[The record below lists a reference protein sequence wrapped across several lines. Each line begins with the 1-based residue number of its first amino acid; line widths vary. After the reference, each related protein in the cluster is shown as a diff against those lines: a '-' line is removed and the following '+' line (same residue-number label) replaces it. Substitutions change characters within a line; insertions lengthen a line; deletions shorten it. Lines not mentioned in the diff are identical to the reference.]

1 MGTRRSIA
9 RLGLVLAMAF
19 GATVARATISLV
31 MPDIQTP
38 VAPVSGETVTYMLT
52 VVNTGDEDV
61 TDLLVVD
68 TVVPELTAVTVD
80 QDPAFAAGLSV
91 TSGATGTVYAWSA
104 TGLTM
109 SPGMG
114 YTFSITG
121 AVGLTCQPTTV
132 VNTMRVSASGVSP
145 VVEAFAS
152 SAGFGLGHAYEVN
165 LTPSGDRKLFVIT
178 VKNLGTATVMDIT
191 VTDTLPPTAVVFASS
206 EPAPFGPAA
215 SVSVPGSGTL
225 FVWSAQAVALPPL
238 GLLTFTLSATPE
250 CSSIPFTVTLT
261 AFVTG
266 GTGCGSATATSPSRV
281 WVQTTD
287 TMFSA
292 TPTGWAGD
300 SWAVLWWHPLP
311 VEYDTPIAAWQVWRS
326 ADGSTYVP
334 MGFEGVD
341 TGGTLSDVDTR
352 AFWDQGLTNGVAY
365 SYRLQALTACGAS
378 AFSDPPTI
386 VTPMTATALVNSGQS
401 GVVSI
406 LPGTGYVKLSWPA
419 NPYPEP
425 TVDRFYIHRLLSA
438 GGPST
443 TIMTVIGAGVTYD
456 YGLVNGLTYWYM
468 VVPCC
473 PNRRPS
479 FLSGVPMQPARG
491 QGQPTARMDPSGP
504 RAVRLDWLSALDG
517 TFTPLAGYAIFRSD
531 DGGSSTLL
539 AGSVPASQLTFVD
552 LGVPAYGRRYV
563 YIIRPIDAAG
573 YLGDA
578 YPTTLIDVIL
588 PMNRTFP
595 NRNRMR
601 PALGERVEI
610 IYQITE
616 PGRLR
621 VSVWTQ
627 AGEFVKKLYDQEVRG
642 RDITVDIPY
651 NSHNEGLPPLTWDG
665 TNGNGELVAS
675 GVYLIVLEVNGKR
688 DFRKVAVVR

>member
-1 MGTRRSIA
+1 MRTRRSIA
-9 RLGLVLAMAF
+9 RLGLVLAMAL

-31 MPDIQTP
+31 ISDIQTP

-52 VVNTGDEDV
+52 VVNTGDEAV
-61 TDLLVVD
+61 TGLLVVD
-68 TVVPELTAVTVD
+68 TVAPELTAVTVD

-91 TSGATGTVYAWSA
+91 TSGAAGTVYAWSA

-152 SAGFGLGHAYEVN
+152 SAGFGLGHGYQVTF
-165 LTPSGDRKLFVIT
+165 TPSTDHKSFVIT
-178 VKNLGTATVMDIT
+178 VLNTGTATVMDLT
-191 VTDTLPPTAVVFASS
+191 VTDTLPPAAAGFSSS

-238 GLLTFTLSATPE
+238 VVLTFTINGTPDCSATAFP
-250 CSSIPFTVTLT
+250 VTM
-261 AFVTG
+261 APYVTG
-266 GTGCGSATATSPSRV
+266 GTGCGFAVASSQAENQVQPS
-281 WVQTTD
+281 
-287 TMFSA
+287 
-292 TPTGWAGD
+292 GWAGD
-300 SWAVLWWHPLP
+300 QWAVLVWHPLP
-311 VEYDTPIAAWQVWRS
+311 VEIEPSIVSWQVWRS
-326 ADGSTYVP
+326 EDGTTYVP
-334 MGFEGVD
+334 AGFEGVD
-341 TGGTLSDVDTR
+341 TGGSLATEDTR
-352 AFWDQGLTNGVAY
+352 AFWDRGLTNGKTY
-365 SYRLQALTACGAS
+365 FYRIQALDACA
-378 AFSDPPTI
+378 AVTISDPPT
-386 VTPMTATALVNSGQS
+386 VVKPMPASSLPNAGQS

-425 TVDRFYIHRLLSA
+425 TVDRFFIHRSLSA

-504 RAVRLDWLSALDG
+504 RAVRLDWLPALDG
-517 TFTPLAGYAIFRSD
+517 TFAPLAGYAIFRSD

-563 YIIRPIDAAG
+563 YIIRPIDSAG

-578 YPTTLIDVIL
+578 YPTTLIDVVL

-601 PALGERVEI
+601 PARGERVEI

-651 NSHNEGLPPLTWDG
+651 NSHNEGLPPLAWDG